1 MSAEKDTIAYGHEGH
16 AEFNK
21 RFEPK
26 PLNYD
31 VVTAPW
37 LSSETMARLPPVRR
51 EFDLNRDPMLADQLK
66 DLELSEAD
74 RRRAQ
79 TEQSGRS
86 GKKDQ
91 PKLEL
96 KPPRTPAPKMSS
108 PSPVPD
114 LIAAQKEEQWLA
126 AERDFVMAN
135 IPSARTPSDQEPD
148 RSLTQIHRN
157 LGPER

>member
-1 MSAEKDTIAYGHEGH
+1 MSAEKDAIAYGHEGH
-16 AEFNK
+16 AVFNK

-31 VVTAPW
+31 VVSAPW
-37 LSSETMARLPPVRR
+37 LSNEAMARLPPLRK
-51 EFDLNRDPMLADQLK
+51 EFDMNRDPMLADQLK

-96 KPPRTPAPKMSS
+96 KPPHIQGPK
-108 PSPVPD
+108 PSGPMPPD
-114 LIAAQKEEQWLA
+114 TQRDEPWLA

-148 RSLTQIHRN
+148 QSLTQIHRN